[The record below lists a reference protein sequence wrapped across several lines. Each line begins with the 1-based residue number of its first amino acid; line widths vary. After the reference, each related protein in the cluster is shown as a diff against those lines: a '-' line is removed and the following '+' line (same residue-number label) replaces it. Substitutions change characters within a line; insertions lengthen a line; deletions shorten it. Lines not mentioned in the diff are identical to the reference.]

1 MGLLDVLNSDEGRMG
16 LALLA
21 AGAPRLDGAGFGQRL
36 NEAVGSFDRF
46 RMGKDEAALRKMQ
59 MEEGGLKLDQVR
71 QQIADDQNMRGIAVE
86 AAKQQ
91 GALGQPKPG
100 LFGQY
105 SDLANRAMAA
115 GLVQKAQ
122 AYQELAEKYRPKFGH
137 DPKVVMVNG
146 KPVNVL
152 VGDDGSVKTLEG
164 YDVKPDLHEIDTGA
178 GKQLIDYNTAQGGQT
193 FAKTATPGELMADAR
208 ARQSNALSAQR
219 MNLEFGLDG
228 AGRQN
233 LDTVANAIANGQ
245 LPPPSGMALTNP
257 RNQQILSRVM
267 EINPKYD
274 FTDVTAKRK
283 AASDF
288 ATGKQGQMAQSLNV
302 ATEHLDTLG
311 QLADALHNGDVKA
324 FNVVSNAFAKQT
336 GAPAPT
342 NFDAVK
348 HIVADEVVKAVV
360 GAGGSLADRQEAA
373 KPFLASNSPAQ
384 LRGAIQ
390 QYQSM
395 MGGQLR
401 GLEQTYKR
409 TTGKDDFRDQFL
421 SERTN
426 TALDAKPSVTLS
438 DIAATARSSGRTTAE
453 VTAALKAKGYTIG
466 GQ

>member
-1 MGLLDVLNSDEGRMG
+1 
-16 LALLA
+16 
-21 AGAPRLDGAGFGQRL
+21 
-36 NEAVGSFDRF
+36 
-46 RMGKDEAALRKMQ
+46 
-59 MEEGGLKLDQVR
+59 
-71 QQIADDQNMRGIAVE
+71 
-86 AAKQQ
+86 
-91 GALGQPKPG
+91 
-100 LFGQY
+100 
-105 SDLANRAMAA
+105 MAA

-164 YDVKPDLHEIDTGA
+164 YDVKPDLHEINRGGQTE
-178 GKQLIDYNTAQGGQT
+178 LIDFNTAQGGQT

-208 ARQSNALSAQR
+208 ARQTNALTTQR

-302 ATEHLDTLG
+302 ATEHLDVLG

-324 FNVVSNAFAKQT
+324 FNVISNAFAKQT

-342 NFDAVK
+342 NFEAVK
-348 HIVADEVVKAVV
+348 HIVADEVVKAVL
-360 GAGGSLADRQEAA
+360 GSGGGVADRQEAV
-373 KPFLASNSPAQ
+373 KPFLTAGSPAQ

-390 QYQSM
+390 QYQAL

-409 TTGKDDFRDQFL
+409 TTGKDDFRNQFL

-426 TALDAKPSVTLS
+426 TAIDAKPSVTLS